1 MGFVVFRSTT
11 PWVAVSS
18 RKSSNLLTVI
28 SMVVVPAADA
38 MASTGITQVPRQ
50 MALLSTLP
58 YIKTKTHKTSSKGKP
73 QGKVQSGRTPGSS
86 PQLLGQFVQQPVQ
99 IFVGLADGIN

>member
-1 MGFVVFRSTT
+1 MVVLRSTT

-38 MASTGITQVPRQ
+38 MASTGITQVPRRV
-50 MALLSTLP
+50 ALLSVLP
-58 YIKTKTHKTSSKGKP
+58 LYQNKN
-73 QGKVQSGRTPGSS
+73 
-86 PQLLGQFVQQPVQ
+86 LENQQ
-99 IFVGLADGIN
+99 

>member
-1 MGFVVFRSTT
+1 MGIVVLRSTT

-38 MASTGITQVPRQ
+38 KASAGITKSPVP
-50 MALLSTLP
+50 TCYYWILP
-58 YIKTKTHKTSSKGKP
+58 YIKIKTYKTSSN
-73 QGKVQSGRTPGSS
+73 SR
-86 PQLLGQFVQQPVQ
+86 
-99 IFVGLADGIN
+99 